1 MTDGL
6 KDVHREAIITTIA
19 ANDRVERAVL
29 FGSRATGTNTV
40 SSDVD
45 IALFGDRLTLTDEA
59 QLSAALDEIPMAQSV
74 DLLLY
79 DSIQDRTL
87 REHILRQGVEW
98 HARSNASRAAP
109 EEWPTRSFE
118 ELLNGRVRNGIY
130 KSKEHHGRGMKIVN
144 MGELFAHARLR
155 AVPMRRV
162 ELSESEIERFSI
174 ARGDLLFARRS
185 LVAEGAGKCCV
196 VLDVDEPTTFE
207 SSIIRARPDATISDP
222 LYLYYFFCSPS
233 GLHCLD
239 TIRRQVAVAG
249 ITGGDLSG
257 LDVPA
262 PPLTEQ
268 RAIAHVLGTLDDK
281 IELNRR
287 INATLEAMAR
297 ALFQSWFVDFDPV
310 RAKMEGRDTGLPKDI
325 ADLFPDRLVDSE
337 LGEIPAGWTV
347 GHVEDGFEIVMGQSP
362 PGHTYNDIGDGL
374 PFFQGRSDFGFRYP
388 KNRKFCTAPKRIAQP
403 WDTIVSV
410 RAPVGD
416 INIAWER
423 CCIGRGVAALRPRSG
438 AVSYGYCAAQALQ
451 PHMREYKHTGTVFG
465 AINRKQ
471 LARLPLAQPA
481 ADVVRRF
488 EDLVHPSD
496 QMIRL
501 RTAEVATLTALRDAL
516 LPKLVS
522 GEMRVPDAEKLVGA
536 PHDRAR
542 PRRSGPTAE
551 ETHEG
556 RKNDVD
562 DGKAAPHVQLVGN
575 IEAGILGAPPTPMS
589 ASEIVWSRRAA
600 MRHAVYRDYSEA
612 QRNALLDE
620 IMKWGMAH
628 RYHAVLATESGEPA
642 GSGVCVTS
650 GGRRG
655 ILTARHVL
663 SAYAEGEEWRTN
675 LCIGFAPPRDEMIQ
689 DQRHRQRGRQTSKEP
704 LGPYGGIHLTGVT
717 QIHSSPRA
725 ICGWALQAR
734 RGCPRV
740 GGGVGGRTRGCV
752 WATRSW

>member
-6 KDVHREAIITTIA
+6 KDAHREAIIATIA
-19 ANDRVERAVL
+19 ADDRVERAVL
-29 FGSRATGTNTV
+29 FGSRATATNTV

-45 IALFGDRLTLTDEA
+45 IALFGDQLTLTDQA
-59 QLSAALDEIPMAQSV
+59 QLAAALDEIPMAQSV

-79 DSIQDRTL
+79 DSIGDRTL
-87 REHILRQGVEW
+87 LEHIRNQGVQW
-98 HARSNASRAAP
+98 YARTNPASQAP
-109 EEWPTRSFE
+109 LRNLCEAIVDCPHSTPTWTPDGVVVLRSKNIR
-118 ELLNGRVRNGIY
+118 NGR
-130 KSKEHHGRGMKIVN
+130 
-144 MGELFAHARLR
+144 LD
-155 AVPMRRV
+155 
-162 ELSESEIERFSI
+162 LSEPSYTSETDYAERT
-174 ARGDLLFARRS
+174 
-185 LVAEGAGKCCV
+185 K
-196 VLDVDEPTTFE
+196 
-207 SSIIRARPDATISDP
+207 RATPR
-222 LYLYYFFCSPS
+222 
-233 GLHCLD
+233 
-239 TIRRQVAVAG
+239 
-249 ITGGDLSG
+249 GGDLVITREAPMGEVCMIPAG
-257 LDVPA
+257 LRCCLGQRMVLLRPRRAATDPRYLLYALQSQSVQQEIRLHDGTGSTVSNLRI
-262 PPLTEQ
+262 PLLENLQIPSYPLSNQ
-268 RAIAHVLGTLDDK
+268 RTIAHVLGTLDDK

-287 INATLEAMAR
+287 MNATLESMAR
-297 ALFQSWFVDFDPV
+297 ALFRSWFVDFDPV

-347 GHVEDGFEIVMGQSP
+347 GHVEDGLEIVMGQSP

-451 PHMREYKHTGTVFG
+451 PQMHEYEHTGTVFG

-522 GEMRVPDAEKLVGA
+522 GEMRVPAAEKLVGA
-536 PHDRAR
+536 PHYRAR
-542 PRRSGPTAE
+542 PRRSRPTAE

-562 DGKAAPHVQLVGN
+562 DGKVAPHVQLVGN

-589 ASEIVWSRRAA
+589 ASEIVWSRRVA

-612 QRNALLDE
+612 
-620 IMKWGMAH
+620 
-628 RYHAVLATESGEPA
+628 
-642 GSGVCVTS
+642 
-650 GGRRG
+650 
-655 ILTARHVL
+655 
-663 SAYAEGEEWRTN
+663 
-675 LCIGFAPPRDEMIQ
+675 
-689 DQRHRQRGRQTSKEP
+689 
-704 LGPYGGIHLTGVT
+704 
-717 QIHSSPRA
+717 
-725 ICGWALQAR
+725 
-734 RGCPRV
+734 
-740 GGGVGGRTRGCV
+740 
-752 WATRSW
+752 